1 DLFFGSGISV
11 EQVKAGKLRALG
23 FSGTKR
29 STALPDVPTVAE
41 AGVPGFEVSSWY
53 GLFVPAKTPASVV
66 ANINAATL
74 KALAEPS
81 VRARLDELGY
91 AIGGSTPGEL
101 AALLN
106 SEINKW
112 APIIKSALEPQ

>member
-1 DLFFGSGISV
+1 MT
-11 EQVKAGKLRALG
+11 LG
-23 FSGTKR
+23 V
-29 STALPDVPTVAE
+29 LE
-41 AGVPGFEVSSWY
+41 LGVPGFEVSSWY
-53 GLFVPAKTPASVV
+53 GLFVPAKTPAAIV

-74 KALAEPS
+74 KALAEPNL
-81 VRARLDELGY
+81 RARLDELGY
-91 AIGGSTPGEL
+91 VIGGSTPGEL